1 MRKQVYMTAVAVMAG
16 VLLASGCSK
25 NQDEMPSSSVPQTE
39 TATESEASLR
49 QRQPRHRQR
58 NQQKPGAIICFRE
71 Q

>member
-39 TATESEASLR
+39 TATESEASSETETTPA
-49 QRQPRHRQR
+49 QTEES
-58 NQQKPGAIICFRE
+58 A
-71 Q
+71 

>member
-39 TATESEASLR
+39 TATESEASSETETTPAQTEEPAEAGR
-49 QRQPRHRQR
+49 
-58 NQQKPGAIICFRE
+58 
-71 Q
+71 

>member
-39 TATESEASLR
+39 TATESEASSE
-49 QRQPRHRQR
+49 RQPRHRQR